1 MIRVVNKFE
10 QYGKDTFLSTEY
22 SNSMAFDNCGDVTV
36 YINNIWRIKP
46 GELKSLSQLIPDV
59 IDGTRYQVTFSLTDP
74 FTTGTNKNLV
84 VISSVYAD
92 APNLKMSRNDISSG
106 TACHG

>member
-1 MIRVVNKFE
+1 
-10 QYGKDTFLSTEY
+10 
-22 SNSMAFDNCGDVTV
+22 MAFDNCGDVTV